1 MMRTWTR
8 APLGVA
14 IRCGQC
20 GALVA
25 TGAPLVR
32 ITIAAVTRALVR
44 CDACAGPAPPDQP
57 AQAVPVPVARAAAP
71 APGFVAVSAI
81 TPDWRMRAAG
91 REPGEDG

>member
-8 APLGVA
+8 APIGIA

-20 GALVA
+20 GALVP

-44 CDACAGPAPPDQP
+44 CEDCAGPAPADLP
-57 AQAVPVPVARAAAP
+57 ALPVVAPVARAAAP